1 MEISCSQFFLSL
13 DYCVYKKKIRFLHRD
28 FRLMSI
34 YYFLKRRA
42 LTIRRKKDSQQ
53 RYKLLERRDIVIK
66 RISESLLPSWSK
78 NYPVFGQVGATE
90 TSPERRFL
98 LLLSALIETLET
110 TLRLIARYTHAPPKD
125 NRWKKK
131 KEKKEEIFIWG
142 LDKTIRWGARFEK
155 LIDIDRSR
163 FLSSA
168 ISN

>member
-1 MEISCSQFFLSL
+1 
-13 DYCVYKKKIRFLHRD
+13 
-28 FRLMSI
+28 MSI

-131 KEKKEEIFIWG
+131 KKKRKRYSSEDSTKRFDGVLDSKNWSISTDRGFFHPRFRINDSIEIRELEDSSIVTDDRCLQIRL
-142 LDKTIRWGARFEK
+142 LD
-155 LIDIDRSR
+155 D
-163 FLSSA
+163 
-168 ISN
+168 